1 MGNSAE
7 TISEVIDNIRRTI
20 KAINE
25 YSKCAEKETGLTG
38 HQLWAIK
45 LVTGNA
51 PIKVSDLARQM
62 YLHPATVVGIL
73 DRLVSKGLVQRT
85 RSTED
90 KRVVKIDLTSQGRVF
105 VNDVPEV
112 AEGMLAK
119 RLEALPEKRL
129 SHVSKGMKEI
139 ASILGQ
145 GKLESQ
151 SLGNNRHTKHN
162 HVPKKTM
169 ELL

>member
-7 TISEVIDNIRRTI
+7 TISEVIDNLRRTI

-25 YSKCAEKETGLTG
+25 YSKSSEKETGLTG

-45 LVTGNA
+45 LVADYA

-73 DRLVSKGLVQRT
+73 DRLASKGLVRRS

-90 KRVVKIDLTSQGRVF
+90 KRVVEIDLTAQGRAV
-105 VNDVPEV
+105 VNKVPDI

-119 RLEALPEKRL
+119 KLETLPEKRL
-129 SHVSKGMKEI
+129 SHVSKGMREI
-139 ASILGQ
+139 ACILGP
-145 GKLESQ
+145 GKPEPQRIRSHK
-151 SLGNNRHTKHN
+151 HTKRN
-162 HVPKKTM
+162 HVPQKTM
-169 ELL
+169 VL